1 MKNNQVKETKQK
13 KSFKEVVYDNR
24 GKIIAIGGLAVTI
37 TVCAIISN
45 YCNDYNNFS
54 KKLTKSG
61 IKKDL
66 VKINAKSDLGLLIDN
81 ELWEKVTVTEDIINN
96 SGIID
101 QAKATIT
108 RKKDTLNGKLNCL
121 SNMMQK
127 NDDIINKTLEL
138 KAGIEAYDKM
148 LDQCDELEYLYKC
161 RNIGESLIED

>member
-24 GKIIAIGGLAVTI
+24 GKIIAIGGLAVAI

-45 YCNDYNNFS
+45 KNDYNNFS

-108 RKKDTLNGKLNCL
+108 RKRDTLNGKLNCL

>member
-24 GKIIAIGGLAVTI
+24 GKIIAIGGLAVAI
-37 TVCAIISN
+37 TVCIIISKN
-45 YCNDYNNFS
+45 SNNFG
-54 KKLTKSG
+54 KKITKSD

-81 ELWEKVTVTEDIINN
+81 ELWEKITVTENIINN

-101 QAKATIT
+101 QAKATVT
-108 RKKDTLNGKLNCL
+108 RKRDTLNGKLNCL
-121 SNMMQK
+121 SNMKQK
-127 NDDIINKTLEL
+127 NDDIINKILEL

-148 LDQCDELEYLYKC
+148 LDQYDELEYLYKC
-161 RNIGESLIED
+161 RTIGESLVED

>member
-1 MKNNQVKETKQK
+1 MVK
-13 KSFKEVVYDNR
+13 
-24 GKIIAIGGLAVTI
+24 KI
-37 TVCAIISN
+37 
-45 YCNDYNNFS
+45 
-54 KKLTKSG
+54 TKSD

-108 RKKDTLNGKLNCL
+108 RKRDTLNGKLNCL
-121 SNMMQK
+121 SNMTQK

>member
-24 GKIIAIGGLAVTI
+24 GKIIAIGGLVVAITI
-37 TVCAIISN
+37 CIINSKN
-45 YCNDYNNFS
+45 SNNFG
-54 KKLTKSG
+54 KKITKSDV
-61 IKKDL
+61 KKDL

-108 RKKDTLNGKLNCL
+108 RKRDTLNGKLNCL
-121 SNMMQK
+121 SNMTQK

>member
-24 GKIIAIGGLAVTI
+24 GKIIAIGGLVVAITI
-37 TVCAIISN
+37 CIINSKN
-45 YCNDYNNFS
+45 SNNFG
-54 KKLTKSG
+54 KKITKSDV
-61 IKKDL
+61 KKDL

-81 ELWEKVTVTEDIINN
+81 ELWEKVTVTENIINN

-101 QAKATIT
+101 QAKATVT
-108 RKKDTLNGKLNCL
+108 RKRDTLNGKLNCL
-121 SNMMQK
+121 SNMTQK

>member
-24 GKIIAIGGLAVTI
+24 GKIIAIGGLVVAITI
-37 TVCAIISN
+37 CIINSKN
-45 YCNDYNNFS
+45 SNNFG
-54 KKLTKSG
+54 KKITKSD

-81 ELWEKVTVTEDIINN
+81 ELWEKVTVTENIINN

-101 QAKATIT
+101 QAKATVT
-108 RKKDTLNGKLNCL
+108 RKRDTLNGKLNCL
-121 SNMMQK
+121 SNMIQK

-148 LDQCDELEYLYKC
+148 LDQYDELEYLYKC
-161 RNIGESLIED
+161 RIIGESLIED

>member
-24 GKIIAIGGLAVTI
+24 GKIIAIGGLAVAI

-45 YCNDYNNFS
+45 KNDYNNFS

-108 RKKDTLNGKLNCL
+108 RKRDTLNGKLNCL
-121 SNMMQK
+121 SNMTQK

>member
-24 GKIIAIGGLAVTI
+24 GKIIAIGGLAVAI
-37 TVCAIISN
+37 TVCIITSKN
-45 YCNDYNNFS
+45 YNIFG
-54 KKLTKSG
+54 KKITKSD

-66 VKINAKSDLGLLIDN
+66 VKINAKSDLGLLRDN
-81 ELWEKVTVTEDIINN
+81 ERWEKVTVTEDIINN

-108 RKKDTLNGKLNCL
+108 RKRDTLNGKLNCL
-121 SNMMQK
+121 SNMTQK

>member
-24 GKIIAIGGLAVTI
+24 GKIIAIGGLAVAI
-37 TVCAIISN
+37 TVCAIISKN
-45 YCNDYNNFS
+45 YNIFG
-54 KKLTKSG
+54 KKITKSD

-108 RKKDTLNGKLNCL
+108 RKRDTLNGKLNCL
-121 SNMMQK
+121 SNMTQK

>member
-24 GKIIAIGGLAVTI
+24 GKIIAIGGLAVAI
-37 TVCAIISN
+37 TVCAIISKN
-45 YCNDYNNFS
+45 YNNFG
-54 KKLTKSG
+54 KKITKSDM
-61 IKKDL
+61 KKDL

-81 ELWEKVTVTEDIINN
+81 ELWEKVTVTENIINN

-101 QAKATIT
+101 QAKATVT
-108 RKKDTLNGKLNCL
+108 RKRDTLIGKLNCL
-121 SNMMQK
+121 SNMEQK

-148 LDQCDELEYLYKC
+148 LDQYDELEYLYKC
-161 RNIGESLIED
+161 RTIGESLIED